1 MMSAATLVQA
11 QILPSCGGPDN
22 PCKICHLFLLINNII
37 KVVIMGLV
45 PVAAGLV
52 IAIAGIRMMLD
63 RENAEVFEESKHI
76 LLMVIIGLVLIYGAY
91 ALVNTMFAAM
101 GYANPNPLRF
111 DNVNCPSS

>member
-1 MMSAATLVQA
+1 MLV
-11 QILPSCGGPDN
+11 
-22 PCKICHLFLLINNII
+22 NNVI
-37 KVVIMGLV
+37 KVVIIGLV

-52 IAIAGIRMMLD
+52 IAIAGIKMMLD
-63 RENAEVFEESKHI
+63 RENAEVFEESKKI
-76 LLMVIIGLVLIYGAY
+76 ILMVIIGLLLIYGAY